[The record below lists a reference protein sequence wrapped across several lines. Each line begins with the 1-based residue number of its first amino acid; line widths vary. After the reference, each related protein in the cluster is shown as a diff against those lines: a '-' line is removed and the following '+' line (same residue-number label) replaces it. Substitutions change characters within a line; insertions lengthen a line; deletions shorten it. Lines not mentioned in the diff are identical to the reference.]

1 MLIKEKNGSL
11 TINCKQGEATMST
24 RSFGM
29 VGKTY
34 KSASEAFREPDYY
47 TAIQRPQKSRYGE
60 FWGFIGALFFV
71 ATFGY
76 IFWQGLT
83 HFLPY

>member
-34 KSASEAFREPDYY
+34 KSAQEAFKEPDYY
-47 TAIQRPQKSRYGE
+47 TAIQRPQQSEYSHLWCVLGV
-60 FWGFIGALFFV
+60 ISVLALIVFV
-71 ATFGY
+71 FNRS
-76 IFWQGLT
+76 
-83 HFLPY
+83 

>member
-11 TINCKQGEATMST
+11 TINCKQGEITMST

-34 KSASEAFREPDYY
+34 KSASEAFKDATWS
-47 TAIQRPQKSRYGE
+47 TAIQRPAKSEYHHI
-60 FWGFIGALFFV
+60 WSVLAVLLAIV
-71 ATFGY
+71 
-76 IFWQGLT
+76 LT
-83 HFLPY
+83 LYVLNHFLPYQ